1 MGDYKRLQVG
11 TAIQQDKLVTM
22 QSGGNDS
29 IWNQGKSL
37 FIPARKKAEDY
48 TIDYVQML
56 VFHKALFLKGW
67 PQCSFP
73 VP

>member
-11 TAIQQDKLVTM
+11 TATQQDRLITM

-29 IWNQGKSL
+29 IWNLEKSP
-37 FIPARKKAEDY
+37 FIPARKKPEDY
-48 TIDYVQML
+48 TIDYVQL
-56 VFHKALFLKGW
+56 QVFHKALFLKSC

>member
-11 TAIQQDKLVTM
+11 TATQQDRLITM

-29 IWNQGKSL
+29 IWNLEKSH
-37 FIPARKKAEDY
+37 FIPARKKPEDY
-48 TIDYVQML
+48 ATDYVQL
-56 VFHKALFLKGW
+56 HVFHKALFLKSW
-67 PQCSFP
+67 AQCFFP